1 MCKNATGAYA
11 MSYTLRIYTNGEGD
25 HIDTVFD
32 DMDEMYNSVF
42 QSYQPDNIMFEATKP
57 GVSIGSG
64 YAVYDNDTGLC
75 INSINA
81 AQVGH
86 SMADPY
92 QPFGP
97 QVLGL

>member
-1 MCKNATGAYA
+1 
-11 MSYTLRIYTNGEGD
+11 MSYTLRIYTNGDGD
-25 HIDTVFD
+25 HYDGAFETLD
-32 DMDEMYNSVF
+32 ALYAS
-42 QSYQPDNIMFEATKP
+42 MFENHVHGELNWDVVKE
-57 GVSIGSG
+57 GVTLTSG
-64 YAVYDNDTGLC
+64 WAVYDNDTGLC

-86 SMADPY
+86 TITDPY